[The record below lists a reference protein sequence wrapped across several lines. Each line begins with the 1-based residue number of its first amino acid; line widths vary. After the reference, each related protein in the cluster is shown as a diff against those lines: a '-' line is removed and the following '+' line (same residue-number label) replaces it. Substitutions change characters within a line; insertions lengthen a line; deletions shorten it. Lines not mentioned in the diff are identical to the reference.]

1 MSNVYT
7 LKMKVSTEGN
17 LQNNSL
23 SRRTRK
29 VPNLK
34 KIGTFMKKLV
44 KNRK

>member
-7 LKMKVSTEGN
+7 LKMKVSTKGN

-29 VPNLK
+29 VPNFK
-34 KIGTFMKKLV
+34 KIGALM
-44 KNRK
+44 N